1 MKTVY
6 ILFTCLLFASF
17 TNAQDKFITK
27 SGTITFF
34 SESPMENIEAKNSQV
49 LSIIATS
56 TGQMAISILMKSFM
70 FEKALMQEHFNEN
83 YVESDV
89 YPKAT
94 FRGKILN
101 FSQIT
106 TIASNVKVKG
116 ELTIHGESKEITIE
130 ATAIKTENEIKM
142 KGEFF
147 IDLADYGVE
156 IPAVVK
162 NNIAK
167 KIKVSFTFNHR
178 PYNK

>member
-6 ILFTCLLFASF
+6 ILFMCLLFASF
-17 TNAQDKFITK
+17 TNAQDKFLTK

-34 SESPMENIEAKNSQV
+34 SESPLENIEAKNSQV

-94 FRGKILN
+94 FRGEILN

-116 ELTIHGESKEITIE
+116 ELTIHGESKEITIQ
-130 ATAIKTENEIKM
+130 ATATKTENEIKM

-147 IDLADYGVE
+147 IDLADYRVE
-156 IPAVVK
+156 IPSVVK

-178 PYNK
+178 TYNK

>member
-6 ILFTCLLFASF
+6 ILFMCLLLTSF
-17 TNAQDKFITK
+17 INAQDKFITK

-49 LSIIATS
+49 LSIVATS
-56 TGQMAISILMKSFM
+56 TGKMAISILIKSFM

-83 YVESDV
+83 YLESDV

-94 FRGKILN
+94 FKGMILN

-106 TIASNVKVKG
+106 SIESNVKVKG
-116 ELTIHGESKEITIE
+116 ELTIHGESKEITID
-130 ATAIKTENEIKM
+130 ATAVKTEDVIKM
-142 KGEFF
+142 TGEFF
-147 IDLADYGVE
+147 VDLADYGVE
-156 IPAVVK
+156 IPSVVK

-167 KIKVSFTFNHR
+167 KIKISSSFNHT
-178 PYNK
+178 PYKK